1 MSYPRSPLWKQY
13 IHFIAHSFLS
23 MDGHWMTWDVDSS
36 HSNSFHHCCQLKSSL
51 LPKTKKN
58 PRMVANMT
66 VFPVRTSA
74 QAPHLIY
81 GKRKDKFYIHKKIQH
96 ALIALWM
103 GKTPSFH
110 KVVLFNA
117 IFKLQYLLT
126 LRLSCLVE
134 GKQLGTLWISIP
146 SNYFYQVVPNIQW
159 LNVMYQRIYKMLIW
173 GTFKVFFPI
182 TTRLTMC

>member
-1 MSYPRSPLWKQY
+1 MPYPRSPLWKQY

-81 GKRKDKFYIHKKIQH
+81 GKRKDKFYIHKKTPIC
-96 ALIALWM
+96 INCSVN
-103 GKTPSFH
+103 GETPSFH
-110 KVVLFNA
+110 KVVLFNT

-126 LRLSCLVE
+126 LRLSCLV
-134 GKQLGTLWISIP
+134 GRQRTWYPLNFNTLKTI
-146 SNYFYQVVPNIQW
+146 F
-159 LNVMYQRIYKMLIW
+159 
-173 GTFKVFFPI
+173 
-182 TTRLTMC
+182 TRLCPTSTDWMLRIKGYIKC